1 MTTNTDNIWTE
12 ALVEKRVFLPVKLMT
27 ERMEEHLE
35 KQILKRFANKC
46 IEEGYVLASSIR
58 IKNYSCG
65 KITSQGVHIVVLFY
79 CMVCHPP
86 PGLVLSCIVSD
97 ITKAGVHAILHVAE
111 ENVDPISVYVLR
123 DHERQHEMFE
133 KVVKG
138 DTIRVRLLGA
148 RFELDDPCIQ
158 AVAEFYESG
167 K

>member
-1 MTTNTDNIWTE
+1 MTTTTDNIWTE
-12 ALVEKRVFLPVKLMT
+12 ALVEKRVFLSVNQMT
-27 ERMEEHLE
+27 EKMEEHLE
-35 KQILKRFANKC
+35 KQIRKRFSNKC

-65 KITSQGVHIVVLFY
+65 KITNQGIHMVVMFY
-79 CMVCHPP
+79 CLVCHPP
-86 PGLVLSCIVSD
+86 PGVILNCIVSD
-97 ITKAGVHAILHVAE
+97 ITKAGVHAMLHLAE

-133 KVVKG
+133 KVTKG

-158 AVAEFYESG
+158 AVAEFVTS
-167 K
+167 